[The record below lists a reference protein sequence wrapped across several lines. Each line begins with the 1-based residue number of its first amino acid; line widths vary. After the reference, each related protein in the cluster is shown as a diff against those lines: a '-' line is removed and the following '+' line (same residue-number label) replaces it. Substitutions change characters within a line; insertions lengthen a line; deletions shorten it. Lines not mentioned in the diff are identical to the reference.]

1 MPYVE
6 TRDGVKLYYEETGS
20 GTSIVF
26 AHELAGDC
34 RSWEPQLR
42 FFGRRYRCI
51 AFNAR
56 GYPPSD
62 VPPSEGEYS
71 QEIVADDIADLVRT
85 LELGSAHL
93 VGSAM
98 GSNTV
103 LHAGIRHS
111 TLARSITA
119 VNAGIGSGG
128 DKRAQF
134 ENDIETQARRIENL
148 GLEEAFRDHRVGPA
162 RVQFQNKDPRGF
174 AEFSRRTIELSA
186 EGYANTFRGVLGRR
200 PPLYS
205 MEQAFRTLSVPLLL
219 VNGDE
224 DDKCL
229 EPGIF
234 IKRVCPSAALAVLPW
249 SGHLVNL
256 EDPDAFNRLLLDFL
270 TLVDGGRWRPRDPRS
285 THPSV
290 LGNKGDRLAGSG
302 EGVKE

>member
-6 TRDGVKLYYEETGS
+6 TRDGVKLYYEETGA
-20 GTSIVF
+20 GTPIVF
-26 AHELAGDC
+26 AHELAGDY
-34 RSWEPQLR
+34 RSWEPQVR

-62 VPPSEGEYS
+62 VPQSEAHYS
-71 QEIVADDIADLVRT
+71 QEIVADDIADLVRA
-85 LELGSAHL
+85 LDLGSAHL

-103 LHAGIRHS
+103 LHAGIRHPD
-111 TLARSITA
+111 LARSITA
-119 VNAGIGSGG
+119 INAGIGSDA

-134 ENDIETQARRIENL
+134 ASDIETQARRIEDL

-162 RVQFQNKDPRGF
+162 RIQFQKKDPRGF

-186 EGYANTFRGVLGRR
+186 TGYANTFRGVLGKR

-234 IKRVCPSAALAVLPW
+234 VKRECPTAALAVLPW

-256 EDPDAFNRLLLDFL
+256 EEPEAFNRLLLDFL
-270 TLVDGGRWRPRDPRS
+270 TLVDGGRWHPRDPRS
-285 THPSV
+285 AHVSV
-290 LGNKGDRLAGSG
+290 LGNKGGRL
-302 EGVKE
+302 

>member
-1 MPYVE
+1 MPNVK
-6 TRDGVKLYYEETGS
+6 TRDGVKLYYEETGT
-20 GTSIVF
+20 GTPIVF
-26 AHELAGDC
+26 VHELAGDY
-34 RSWEPQLR
+34 RSWEPQMR

-62 VPPSEGEYS
+62 VPKSAAKYS
-71 QEIVADDIADLVRT
+71 QHIVADDVADVVRS
-85 LELGSAHL
+85 LKLGKTHL

-111 TLARSITA
+111 QLARSITA
-119 VNAGIGSGG
+119 INAGIGSDS

-134 ENDIETQARRIENL
+134 EKDIETQARRIETL
-148 GLEEAFRDHRVGPA
+148 GLKKAFRDHRVGPA

-174 AEFSRRTIELSA
+174 ENFGQRTLELSA
-186 EGYANTFRGVLGRR
+186 IGYANTFRGVLGKR

-205 MEQAFRTLSVPLLL
+205 MEQDFRSLKVPLLL

-229 EPGIF
+229 EPGLF
-234 IKRVCPSAALAVLPW
+234 IKRVCPTAGLAIVPW
-249 SGHLVNL
+249 SGHVVNL
-256 EDPDAFNRLLLDFL
+256 EEPDFFNRLLLDFL
-270 TLVDGGRWRPRDPRS
+270 TLVDGGRWQPRDPRS
-285 THPSV
+285 THLSV
-290 LGNKGDRLAGSG
+290 LANKG
-302 EGVKE
+302 